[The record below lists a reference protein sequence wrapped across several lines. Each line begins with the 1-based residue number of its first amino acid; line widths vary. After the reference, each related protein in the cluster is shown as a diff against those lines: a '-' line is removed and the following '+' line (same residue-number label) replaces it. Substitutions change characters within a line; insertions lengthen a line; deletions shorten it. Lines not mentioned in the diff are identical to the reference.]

1 MKYTELKNDIAVS
14 DRRIYLFEGE
24 DAYFRAHG
32 EEQVKRAFLS
42 MPELNF
48 ASFDGGALKG
58 KQIENLTSAMA
69 AYPFMAE
76 KRVIRVGEFY
86 PSEAD
91 YDKYLKA
98 AFENCPPSTILVIV
112 NQSAGKGAQLKRKKC
127 ITYVDCSRAD
137 EDTVTRW
144 VYATLKRAGIYAD
157 VSACRNVAA
166 YCLCDMSR
174 VEGEVDEDRMLY
186 EVARYNF
193 ASFIVKDFDLAFNQ
207 LGPVRMMEIKP
218 FNSFDEV
225 RYYMYLLYRDGEMAA
240 KLSGLRPVII
250 SQHNFDLLMKYYS
263 FDDYARFYEENFG
276 ELPSLDEELELP
288 EGGDTL
294 DEPLQNLPELPEGEE
309 YEPEE
314 EIIEED
320 VFID

>member
-91 YDKYLKA
+91 YDKY
-98 AFENCPPSTILVIV
+98 
-112 NQSAGKGAQLKRKKC
+112 
-127 ITYVDCSRAD
+127 
-137 EDTVTRW
+137 
-144 VYATLKRAGIYAD
+144 
-157 VSACRNVAA
+157 
-166 YCLCDMSR
+166 
-174 VEGEVDEDRMLY
+174 
-186 EVARYNF
+186 
-193 ASFIVKDFDLAFNQ
+193 
-207 LGPVRMMEIKP
+207 
-218 FNSFDEV
+218 
-225 RYYMYLLYRDGEMAA
+225 
-240 KLSGLRPVII
+240 
-250 SQHNFDLLMKYYS
+250 
-263 FDDYARFYEENFG
+263 
-276 ELPSLDEELELP
+276 
-288 EGGDTL
+288 
-294 DEPLQNLPELPEGEE
+294 
-309 YEPEE
+309 
-314 EIIEED
+314 
-320 VFID
+320 